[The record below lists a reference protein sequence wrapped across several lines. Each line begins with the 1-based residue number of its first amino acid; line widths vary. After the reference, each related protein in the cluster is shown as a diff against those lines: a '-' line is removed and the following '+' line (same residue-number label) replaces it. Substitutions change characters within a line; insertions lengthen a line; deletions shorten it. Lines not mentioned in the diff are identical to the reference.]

1 VRSGVLIGIA
11 TAIVVY
17 SLVSPGAPLLSHEE
31 AVWPDVTGLHNMFNY
46 SFRPMPPVLSL
57 GMADD
62 HVLALRADW
71 DSVNGTLRIHAAF
84 KGDALLFVEAGWN
97 ATVVS
102 VDARNC
108 RARGIPD
115 GAFFYS
121 FWADLKTRG
130 EGSVVL
136 LLKIRP
142 RDFCGFTI
150 TLRSRDYPGHHVWV
164 GAA

>member
-1 VRSGVLIGIA
+1 MKKYIFITMILILIGSYIA
-11 TAIVVY
+11 YDEA
-17 SLVSPGAPLLSHEE
+17 LLSSEK
-31 AVWPDVTGLHNMFNY
+31 AIWPDVSGLHNMFNY

-97 ATVVS
+97 ASVVS

-108 RARGIPD
+108 RAKGIPD
-115 GAFFYS
+115 GAFLYS

-164 GAA
+164 AAA